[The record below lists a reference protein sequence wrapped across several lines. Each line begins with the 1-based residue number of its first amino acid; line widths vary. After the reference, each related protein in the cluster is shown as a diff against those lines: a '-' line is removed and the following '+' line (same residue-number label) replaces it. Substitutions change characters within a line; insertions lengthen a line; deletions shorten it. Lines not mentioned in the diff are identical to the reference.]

1 MTIIARMLFDKPL
14 LLLSD
19 IGICRTNLDKL
30 CLVKKANNQASGFEK
45 LYSRTHTLQRVA
57 KLNFPQFVCLL
68 GVLIKMKSRKV
79 AGSRFL

>member
-30 CLVKKANNQASGFEK
+30 CLVKKGNNQASGFEK